1 MNALQTFRERNNTK
15 NFTCTRKILRYRE
28 FSFSI
33 TRSLPLSFCVFQLD
47 SSFYRPYN
55 IRYYEKFFAIA
66 NYALQKCLAKHCSKH
81 RVETIMTPT
90 GSAEVYWN
98 HTGGKATGPL
108 AGVRV
113 LDLTTVV
120 MGPSAT
126 QILGDLGADVLKVES
141 PAGDSM
147 RWIGPWRH
155 PGMGPLYLQANRN
168 KRGIVLDLKSV
179 PGKARAVALAEHAD
193 VLVSNVRPQGLQRL
207 GLDYESLRMLNPRLI
222 YCAAVGYG
230 AGGPDSGKAV
240 YDDLMQAAS
249 GIAGLFRQVD
259 GAPRYAPVNIC
270 DRIVGLYVAN
280 AVTSALYH
288 REKTQE
294 GQVIEVPMFETMTQ
308 FVLSDHMGG
317 AAFVPA
323 EGPMGYRRLLSRTR
337 GPYATRDGHLS
348 LVVYTDRHWRAF
360 TALVGQPT
368 LLDTDARFVSQE
380 SRTSHAEDVGRFLA
394 QQLPARSNREW
405 LEILH
410 GIDIP
415 ACPVNSI
422 EDLFDDPHLRAVGFF
437 EDVEHPTEGL
447 LRTCRFPVRF
457 SASPPS
463 VQCLAPNLG
472 EHNAEI
478 FGERHDPVRE
488 DALPNP
494 THGKYRDV

>member
-1 MNALQTFRERNNTK
+1 
-15 NFTCTRKILRYRE
+15 
-28 FSFSI
+28 
-33 TRSLPLSFCVFQLD
+33 
-47 SSFYRPYN
+47 
-55 IRYYEKFFAIA
+55 
-66 NYALQKCLAKHCSKH
+66 
-81 RVETIMTPT
+81 
-90 GSAEVYWN
+90 
-98 HTGGKATGPL
+98 
-108 AGVRV
+108 
-113 LDLTTVV
+113 

-168 KRGIVLDLKSV
+168 KRGIMLDLKSAD
-179 PGKARAVALAEHAD
+179 GKARAVALARHAD

-207 GLDYESLRMLNPRLI
+207 GLDYESLRTVNARLI

-230 AGGPDSGKAV
+230 SGGPDAGKAV

-259 GAPRYAPVNIC
+259 GAPRYAPVNLC
-270 DRIVGLYVAN
+270 DRVVGLYVAN

-288 REKTQE
+288 REKTGE

-317 AAFVPA
+317 GAFVPP

-337 GPYATRDGHLS
+337 GPYATSDGHLS
-348 LVVYTDRHWRAF
+348 LVVYTDRHWRSF
-360 TALVGQPT
+360 TELVGHPT
-368 LLDTDARFVSQE
+368 LLDTDPRFASQE
-380 SRTSHAEDVGRFLA
+380 SRTLHAEDIGRYLA
-394 QQLPARSNREW
+394 EQLPARANREW

-410 GIDIP
+410 RIDIP

-437 EDVEHPTEGL
+437 EDVKHPTEGL

-457 SASPPS
+457 SASPS
-463 VQCLAPNLG
+463 AVQRLAPNLG

-478 FGERHDPVRE
+478 FAGDDMLIRSAAAPEAPRE
-488 DALPNP
+488 VSKD
-494 THGKYRDV
+494 G